1 MKTIYSFI
9 TFIILS
15 FFLGAQI
22 ALANATDSLDN
33 LVPENTN
40 KISKS
45 NESDNLSQNNNN
57 EADIFGDEQ
66 TFPFV
71 AGLGKNAAH

>member
-22 ALANATDSLDN
+22 ALANTTDTLDN